1 MNYLI
6 NVTAPPSSQ
15 TSLSALRFCQALLK
29 KGHNISRVFF
39 YGDGVYNANSLLS
52 PPSDENNMEQLWR
65 DFGSYEEVELVV
77 CIAAAVRRGLLNEEE
92 AKRYNK
98 PANNIQAPFIV
109 SGLGQMIE
117 GAVLA
122 DRSITFS

>member
-6 NVTAPPSSQ
+6 NVIAPPSSQ

-65 DFGSYEEVELVV
+65 DFGSNEEVELVV

-98 PANNIQAPFIV
+98 PASNIQAPFIV

-122 DRSITFS
+122 DRSLTFS

>member
-1 MNYLI
+1 MKYLI
-6 NVTAPPSSQ
+6 NVSASPSTQS
-15 TSLSALRFCQALLK
+15 SLSALRFCQALCRK
-29 KGHNISRVFF
+29 EHDIVRVFF
-39 YGDGVYNANSLLS
+39 YGDGVYNANRLLS

-65 DFGSYEEVELVV
+65 EFAEHEKVELIV

-92 AKRYNK
+92 AKRYDK
-98 PANNIQAPFIV
+98 PASNIQSPFIV

-117 GAVLA
+117 AAVLA

>member
-15 TSLSALRFCQALLK
+15 TSLNALRFCQALLK

-65 DFGSYEEVELVV
+65 DFGSNEEVELVV

-98 PANNIQAPFIV
+98 PASNIQAPFIV

-122 DRSITFS
+122 DRSLTFS

>member
-15 TSLSALRFCQALLK
+15 TSLSALRFCQALLR

-65 DFGSYEEVELVV
+65 EFGQGENIELIV

-92 AKRYNK
+92 AKRYDK
-98 PANNIQAPFIV
+98 AASNIQSPFVV

-122 DRSITFS
+122 DRTLTFS

>member
-1 MNYLI
+1 
-6 NVTAPPSSQ
+6 
-15 TSLSALRFCQALLK
+15 
-29 KGHNISRVFF
+29 
-39 YGDGVYNANSLLS
+39 
-52 PPSDENNMEQLWR
+52 MEQRWR
-65 DFGSYEEVELVV
+65 DFGSNEEVELVV

-98 PANNIQAPFIV
+98 PASNIQAPFIV